1 MLYRRDEAQT
11 AFGSHERTEKR
22 GIAMFLAAVMTTALA
37 SPTAAQKCML
47 QEVEVSG
54 KEALLPPR
62 VDHVGVRATL
72 LYWGMPATDVERIMG
87 KPAQVDAT
95 DRAGSSVR
103 VLRYPAE
110 PIRTTVTI
118 IDDKLSG
125 VSLDVAGVDDP
136 SLPNFSRAAWLGM
149 SRTAVLQMLGMPS
162 ENRLRDGYD
171 MTVEQMIFERPS
183 TPDVS
188 IFLIDGRVA
197 AKKVGRSF
205 SSDILGF
212 ALPLAPDPGDDEID
226 DVADWSREQHIVVG
240 MKEGEMQALFGAP
253 ELRVDYTFKG
263 RPAAYAIYET
273 NPGKSF
279 GRFTFIAGILT
290 DFADGGTTP
299 LSQVLDGR

>member
-1 MLYRRDEAQT
+1 
-11 AFGSHERTEKR
+11 
-22 GIAMFLAAVMTTALA
+22 
-37 SPTAAQKCML
+37 
-47 QEVEVSG
+47 
-54 KEALLPPR
+54 
-62 VDHVGVRATL
+62 
-72 LYWGMPATDVERIMG
+72 
-87 KPAQVDAT
+87 
-95 DRAGSSVR
+95 
-103 VLRYPAE
+103 
-110 PIRTTVTI
+110 VTI

-125 VSLDVAGVDDP
+125 VGLDIADVDDP

-149 SRTAVLQMLGMPS
+149 SRTVVLQMLGMPS
-162 ENRLRDGYD
+162 EDRLRDGYG

-183 TPDVS
+183 TLDVS

-226 DVADWSREQHIVVG
+226 DVADWSPEQRIAVG

-253 ELRVDYTFKG
+253 KLHVDYTFRG
-263 RPAAYAIYET
+263 RPVTYAIYET
-273 NPGKSF
+273 DPGKSF
-279 GRFTFIAGILT
+279 GRYTFVDGILT